1 VSNFTLE
8 EMRHQ
13 AYEQLLLHAEP
24 DCTPSIV
31 GEEAAILERH
41 MRCGVWAPATEYF
54 YGDEV
59 QIYPRN
65 GRRYMCVC
73 SGTSSASAPEWPR
86 RVSTYH
92 WPGFPGSRLTEA
104 GGVSWEDVGCDY
116 ENVFDVRGA
125 AHEAWTIKTA
135 RASHLVTTSAGN
147 AKIDASALQEQCR
160 ARAREFTP
168 LV

>member
-1 VSNFTLE
+1 MADFTLE

-13 AYEQLLLHAEP
+13 AYEQLVLHAEP

-41 MRCGVWAPATEYF
+41 MRCGVWTPSTLYI

-59 QIYPRN
+59 QVYPRN
-65 GRRYMCVC
+65 GRRYMCIQT
-73 SGTSSASAPEWPR
+73 GTSSSTAPEWSIYP
-86 RVSTYH
+86 SSHMADGT
-92 WPGFPGSRLTEA
+92 A
-104 GGVSWEDVGCDY
+104 NWEDAGPDY
-116 ENVFDVRGA
+116 ENVFDVRAA
-125 AHEAWTIKTA
+125 AHECWSVKAA

-147 AKIDASALQEQCR
+147 SRVEASLLHEQCR

>member
-1 VSNFTLE
+1 MADFTLE

-13 AYEQLLLHAEP
+13 AYEQLWLHAEP
-24 DCTPSIV
+24 DCTPSIE

-41 MRCGVWAPATEYF
+41 MRCGVWAPSTLYI

-59 QIYPRN
+59 QLYPRN
-65 GRRYMCVC
+65 GRRYMCIQT
-73 SGTSSASAPEWPR
+73 GTSSSTAPDWSIHPASRMADG
-86 RVSTYH
+86 T
-92 WPGFPGSRLTEA
+92 A
-104 GGVSWEDVGCDY
+104 NWEEIGPDY
-116 ENVFDVRGA
+116 ENVFDVRAA
-125 AHEAWTIKTA
+125 AHECWSVKAA

-147 AKIDASALQEQCR
+147 SRVEASLLHEQCR

>member
-1 VSNFTLE
+1 MADFTLE

-13 AYEQLLLHAEP
+13 AYEQLLLHADP
-24 DCTPSIV
+24 CCTPSIE

-41 MRCGVWAPATEYF
+41 MRCGVWAPSTLYI

-65 GRRYMCVC
+65 GRRYMCVQT
-73 SGTSSASAPEWPR
+73 GTSSATVPDW
-86 RVSTYH
+86 STH
-92 WPGFPGSRLTEA
+92 ASSRMADGTA
-104 GGVSWEDVGCDY
+104 NWEEIGPDY
-116 ENVFDVRGA
+116 ENVFDVRAA
-125 AHEAWTIKTA
+125 AHEAWSVKAA

-147 AKIDASALQEQCR
+147 SRIEASLLHEQCR

-168 LV
+168 FV

>member
-1 VSNFTLE
+1 MADFTLE

-13 AYEQLLLHAEP
+13 AYEQLVLHAEP

-41 MRCGVWAPATEYF
+41 MRCGVWTPSTLYI

-65 GRRYMCVC
+65 GRRYMCIQT
-73 SGTSSASAPEWPR
+73 GTSSSTAPEWSIYP
-86 RVSTYH
+86 SSQMADGT
-92 WPGFPGSRLTEA
+92 A
-104 GGVSWEDVGCDY
+104 NWEDAGPDY
-116 ENVFDVRGA
+116 ENVFDVRSA
-125 AHEAWTIKTA
+125 IHECWTIKAA
-135 RASHLVTTSAGN
+135 RASHLVTTS
-147 AKIDASALQEQCR
+147 IPFVSSVEASLLQEQCR

>member
-1 VSNFTLE
+1 MADFTLE

-31 GEEAAILERH
+31 GEEAAILDRH
-41 MRCGVWAPATEYF
+41 MRCGVWAASTH
-54 YGDEV
+54 YGNGDQV
-59 QIYPRN
+59 QVFPRN
-65 GRRYMCVC
+65 GHRYLCILT
-73 SGTSSASAPEWPR
+73 GTSSATAPSWSTSEGCT
-86 RVSTYH
+86 VSDGT
-92 WPGFPGSRLTEA
+92 T
-104 GGVSWEDVGCDY
+104 SWYECGKDY
-116 ENVFDVRGA
+116 ENVFDVRAA
-125 AHEAWTIKTA
+125 AHEAWSVKAA

-147 AKIDASALQEQCR
+147 SRVEASLLHEQCR

>member
-13 AYEQLLLHAEP
+13 AYEELLLHAEP

-41 MRCGVWAPATEYF
+41 MRCGIWAADTMYF
-54 YGDEV
+54 YGDQV

-65 GRRYMCVC
+65 GRRYRCVC
-73 SGTSSASAPEWPR
+73 SGTSGATAPEW
-86 RVSTYH
+86 SIWCGASIADGTTH
-92 WPGFPGSRLTEA
+92 WQE
-104 GGVSWEDVGCDY
+104 VGNDY
-116 ENVFDVRGA
+116 ENVFDVRAA

>member
-1 VSNFTLE
+1 MADFTLE

-13 AYEQLLLHAEP
+13 AYEQLVLHAEP

-41 MRCGVWAPATEYF
+41 MRCGVWAPSTLYI

-65 GRRYMCVC
+65 GQAVYVR
-73 SGTSSASAPEWPR
+73 ADAA
-86 RVSTYH
+86 RVQQL
-92 WPGFPGSRLTEA
+92 RLTWGTYPSSRMA
-104 GGVSWEDVGCDY
+104 DGTVSWEECGPDY
-116 ENVFDVRGA
+116 ENVFDVRAA
-125 AHEAWTIKTA
+125 AHECWSVKAA

-147 AKIDASALQEQCR
+147 SRIEASLLHEQCR
-160 ARAREFTP
+160 ARAEEFTP
-168 LV
+168 FV